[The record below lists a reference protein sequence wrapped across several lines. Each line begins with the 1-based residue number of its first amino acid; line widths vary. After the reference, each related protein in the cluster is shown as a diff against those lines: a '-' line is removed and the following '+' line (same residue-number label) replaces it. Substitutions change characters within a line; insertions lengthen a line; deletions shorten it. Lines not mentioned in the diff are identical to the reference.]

1 MFNRKKKYNY
11 TPMTDEEIRQ
21 SQEKL
26 GIVKPKVHVVKQPQV
41 LYGPPPMREEVV
53 VEMPQVL
60 YGPPPVQEE
69 VVVEMPQ
76 VLYGPPPAPEEIE
89 VDVQDLYGPPRPEL
103 EEMIREDNERN
114 SGNQR
119 KR

>member
-26 GIVKPKVHVVKQPQV
+26 GIVKPKVQVVKQPQV

-69 VVVEMPQ
+69 VVVEQPKAQNNETFSQSEKNDIEQ
-76 VLYGPPPAPEEIE
+76 VI
-89 VDVQDLYGPPRPEL
+89 DIL
-103 EEMIREDNERN
+103 E
-114 SGNQR
+114 
-119 KR
+119 